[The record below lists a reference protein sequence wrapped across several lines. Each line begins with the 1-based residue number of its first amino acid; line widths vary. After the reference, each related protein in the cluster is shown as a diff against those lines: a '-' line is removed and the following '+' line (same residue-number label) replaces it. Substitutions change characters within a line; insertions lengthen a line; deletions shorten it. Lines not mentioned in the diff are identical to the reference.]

1 MPAYAVESTDDCL
14 YLSDIAYMDK
24 SEVAWDNTVHLDTN
38 VDGGLISVYIDGE
51 KVTFYK
57 GIAAHAASNVYY
69 DISEYVGKYDY
80 FTAYAGIDATKGSNG
95 DGVLICVYTSSD
107 GTNWEI
113 RENHFD
119 TAVKGSDDAYV
130 IKVELREGD
139 KYLRLQAAANANNS
153 YDHAVWA
160 DAKLVTENYLS
171 EQETMTC
178 DLKTVA
184 EYDSIIKSMYSGGKV
199 SDDLSLTLLQR
210 EFVSNV
216 GYRTLM
222 NFMNES
228 TANQSTVA
236 WLMNSEENLEYYL
249 LGGIPDGTYLASL
262 TQLTR
267 LLQAHQSDMDIT
279 EATTYGNTTKGDLYK
294 RMIIALSLTHSAH
307 CGFWAGGTTSGSDGP
322 NDSDAVTRYEIYK
335 SMYERGKL
343 TNKIFETRTV
353 EEMRFVMN
361 AIIDDESIEWLR
373 DYTVAKGSTN
383 PYTYISYGWG
393 YNYSLEQYYS
403 EENKSTWFDKYN
415 LWNYN
420 ITYQQGY
427 PKTWIVFEQG
437 GVCGALSKT
446 GTVIMNSYGI
456 PASCVGQPGH
466 CAYIYQSIDSSG
478 RTVWNLGND
487 ISGWSNSGRT
497 EKLSSRFPCE
507 WGDGGVAT
515 YTSTIKPDSYLFLS
529 QQALDDYENYAEAE
543 KIMMLAKV
551 YAGDNDALEQIY
563 LDALD
568 AESIHWDAMLAL
580 VKLYVAESRS
590 EEEVFA
596 LCEKIANTYTYHPL
610 PMYDLLRQLSPL
622 LTSNAYSLKYD
633 TLMQTTLL
641 TATKATSATSAQY
654 SGVKAVANA
663 LLGNVDST
671 VATFSYDGEY
681 AGQLRLTER
690 YTANGVAWDFSLD
703 GGKTWSD
710 VITDSYYQFSEEELE
725 QISAENDLK
734 IHIVGVDYEDENIY
748 TIDITQSTLPSTLYR
763 NDYENRIIGVTSK
776 MEWRASDDEEWTSF
790 SVSNPRFTGNQSIQ
804 VRVKATGTVKE
815 SATTTYTFTE
825 DNLPNTRLYIYNE
838 NISVSS
844 YSTQTSV
851 SDGIGGASKVASNTI
866 DGTPNTYWATKTSD
880 SARYIIYK
888 LSEEKYISGLFY
900 VGASSTMYGKA
911 SAIIVYVS
919 EDGDTWTQVTDKV
932 SLGNNT
938 SYQQVNFKEDA
949 DGYTSYQAQYVKV
962 VESSVYTFGGGAAM
976 IGLFEDVTR
985 QEVTPVEIVYS
996 TDLLT
1001 NQDVTA
1007 TIQGVGGNITVTNY
1021 DNSSYVFSSNG
1032 SFTFTYVDENGNEGE
1047 ATATVTWIDKVV
1059 PEASVVYD
1067 TAEDGS
1073 NKVVATLTFTKP
1085 ITLLGN
1091 EGVVEDTSASTP
1103 TYTYT
1108 FTQNGS
1114 VVVAFADDAGNTNA
1128 VTLVVDWLEEE
1139 EDEEPDIDVG
1149 DDGVDGYYVTH
1160 EEGTYPVMIYTSTT
1174 IKADNEEEGIDTSN
1188 SANYGVHY
1196 TVTIPQRIHLVNVNG
1211 SEVGGEGVYQQT
1223 FSINVVGDLGEAQ
1236 KLVVTPEKE
1245 VTLAGSG
1252 FATGEK
1258 PCTIAL
1264 TSGNETYL
1272 RSDIVTDGG
1281 CTVSY
1286 IATAE
1291 LTPGA
1296 WQGWMDVSIAL
1307 GMLEG

>member
-1 MPAYAVESTDDCL
+1 
-14 YLSDIAYMDK
+14 
-24 SEVAWDNTVHLDTN
+24 
-38 VDGGLISVYIDGE
+38 
-51 KVTFYK
+51 
-57 GIAAHAASNVYY
+57 
-69 DISEYVGKYDY
+69 
-80 FTAYAGIDATKGSNG
+80 
-95 DGVLICVYTSSD
+95 
-107 GTNWEI
+107 
-113 RENHFD
+113 
-119 TAVKGSDDAYV
+119 
-130 IKVELREGD
+130 
-139 KYLRLQAAANANNS
+139 
-153 YDHAVWA
+153 
-160 DAKLVTENYLS
+160 
-171 EQETMTC
+171 
-178 DLKTVA
+178 
-184 EYDSIIKSMYSGGKV
+184 
-199 SDDLSLTLLQR
+199 
-210 EFVSNV
+210 
-216 GYRTLM
+216 
-222 NFMNES
+222 
-228 TANQSTVA
+228 
-236 WLMNSEENLEYYL
+236 
-249 LGGIPDGTYLASL
+249 
-262 TQLTR
+262 
-267 LLQAHQSDMDIT
+267 
-279 EATTYGNTTKGDLYK
+279 
-294 RMIIALSLTHSAH
+294 
-307 CGFWAGGTTSGSDGP
+307 
-322 NDSDAVTRYEIYK
+322 
-335 SMYERGKL
+335 
-343 TNKIFETRTV
+343 
-353 EEMRFVMN
+353 
-361 AIIDDESIEWLR
+361 
-373 DYTVAKGSTN
+373 
-383 PYTYISYGWG
+383 
-393 YNYSLEQYYS
+393 
-403 EENKSTWFDKYN
+403 
-415 LWNYN
+415 
-420 ITYQQGY
+420 
-427 PKTWIVFEQG
+427 
-437 GVCGALSKT
+437 
-446 GTVIMNSYGI
+446 
-456 PASCVGQPGH
+456 
-466 CAYIYQSIDSSG
+466 
-478 RTVWNLGND
+478 
-487 ISGWSNSGRT
+487 
-497 EKLSSRFPCE
+497 
-507 WGDGGVAT
+507 
-515 YTSTIKPDSYLFLS
+515 
-529 QQALDDYENYAEAE
+529 
-543 KIMMLAKV
+543 
-551 YAGDNDALEQIY
+551 
-563 LDALD
+563 
-568 AESIHWDAMLAL
+568 
-580 VKLYVAESRS
+580 
-590 EEEVFA
+590 
-596 LCEKIANTYTYHPL
+596 
-610 PMYDLLRQLSPL
+610 
-622 LTSNAYSLKYD
+622 
-633 TLMQTTLL
+633 
-641 TATKATSATSAQY
+641 
-654 SGVKAVANA
+654 
-663 LLGNVDST
+663 
-671 VATFSYDGEY
+671 
-681 AGQLRLTER
+681 
-690 YTANGVAWDFSLD
+690 
-703 GGKTWSD
+703 
-710 VITDSYYQFSEEELE
+710 
-725 QISAENDLK
+725 
-734 IHIVGVDYEDENIY
+734 
-748 TIDITQSTLPSTLYR
+748 
-763 NDYENRIIGVTSK
+763 
-776 MEWRASDDEEWTSF
+776 
-790 SVSNPRFTGNQSIQ
+790 
-804 VRVKATGTVKE
+804 
-815 SATTTYTFTE
+815 
-825 DNLPNTRLYIYNE
+825 
-838 NISVSS
+838 
-844 YSTQTSV
+844 
-851 SDGIGGASKVASNTI
+851 
-866 DGTPNTYWATKTSD
+866 
-880 SARYIIYK
+880 
-888 LSEEKYISGLFY
+888 
-900 VGASSTMYGKA
+900 MYGKA